1 MKAPLT
7 PTPLPA
13 GEREGRKSGEREERG
28 DEKNFFKLFF
38 NDKI

>member
-13 GEREGRKSGEREERG
+13 GEREEIGNERKEEVV
-28 DEKNFFKLFF
+28 K
-38 NDKI
+38 

>member
-13 GEREGRKSGEREERG
+13 GEREGRKSGERVKKKEGEGINR
-28 DEKNFFKLFF
+28 K
-38 NDKI
+38 